1 MHCAITQQ
9 QKTLLHFYS
18 FTIILNESIMCA
30 PLFNMLTPC
39 CFQDP
44 PVFRCLWLS
53 QALQQPYSNSRARKF
68 SRPFPSASPATL
80 SLSRSYAAEST
91 QDFVDRDSAAPLPP
105 RITSFASAG
114 TAHALARAALARSVC
129 LLTSQASDIGELAML
144 KGACGIGS
152 TASIASKSWK
162 RGGHRLFVA
171 LSDCERDL
179 SFSVDLYKVCACCI
193 PRHHLVF
200 YAALHLPRPRDVRAL
215 SPRRSARGS
224 RRTICAAR

>member
-1 MHCAITQQ
+1 MP
-9 QKTLLHFYS
+9 Y
-18 FTIILNESIMCA
+18 
-30 PLFNMLTPC
+30 

-53 QALQQPYSNSRARKF
+53 PALQQPYSNSRARKF
-68 SRPFPSASPATL
+68 PPFPSTPAATV
-80 SLSRSYAAEST
+80 SLSRSYASEST

-129 LLTSQASDIGELAML
+129 LLTSQAPDIGELVML
-144 KGACGIGS
+144 KGACGIGA

-171 LSDCERDL
+171 LSDCERDF
-179 SFSVDLYKVCACCI
+179 SFSVDLFKVRACCI
-193 PRHHLVF
+193 PRHRLVF
-200 YAALHLPRPRDVRAL
+200 YAALHLPRPRDVRAP